1 MDLKR
6 IASRVSLTQPL
17 QDRRDYGSEEAESEA
32 TIRRHKKALHDVVD
46 HIMDAIDHD
55 DAEMAVAKINGM
67 IDNLKE
73 IRMQVQ
79 SAIEEAHTEPSP
91 EINIEQISIPPDRP
105 TLKSV
110 YSSKLWRR
118 IRS

>member
-1 MDLKR
+1 MDLER

-17 QDRRDYGSEEAESEA
+17 QDRRDYGSGSESD
-32 TIRRHKKALHDVVD
+32 IGKHKKALHDVVD
-46 HIMDAIDHD
+46 HIMDAIDKD
-55 DAEMAVAKINGM
+55 DADMAMSKINGL
-67 IDNLKE
+67 IDNLQE

-79 SAIEEAHTEPSP
+79 AAIEEAATEPPPVSVDIDVSQM
-91 EINIEQISIPPDRP
+91 EVPPDRP
-105 TLKSV
+105 TMKSV